1 MVGILDKQF
10 SSKLA
15 HYGMVTLI
23 YDAAKVGNVE
33 FLILF
38 ARSYPDL
45 LWQIDE
51 NKMSIFHYAIS
62 YRHEHV
68 FNLIYEIGAKK
79 DTLATYVTLGDENN
93 MLHLAGELAPLDR
106 LNIVSG
112 AALQMQ
118 RELLWF
124 KVSNNI
130 IYFLFSS
137 GCIYNVSIVTCQFI
151 PGQL

>member
-1 MVGILDKQF
+1 M
-10 SSKLA
+10 A
-15 HYGMVTLI
+15 LI
-23 YDAAKVGNVE
+23 FEAAKVGNVE
-33 FLILF
+33 FIIIL

-45 LWQIDE
+45 LWQQDK
-51 NKMSIFHYAIS
+51 NKMSIFHYAIL
-62 YRHEHV
+62 YRHESV

-79 DTLATYVTLGDENN
+79 DSLASYATLETKNN
-93 MLHLAGELAPLDR
+93 MLHLAGKLAPLDR

-130 IYFLFSS
+130 I
-137 GCIYNVSIVTCQFI
+137 
-151 PGQL
+151 

>member
-1 MVGILDKQF
+1 MAGIPYKQF

-15 HYGMVTLI
+15 HLEMVTLI
-23 YDAAKVGNVE
+23 FKAAKVGNVE
-33 FLILF
+33 FLIIL

-45 LWQIDE
+45 LWQLDE
-51 NKMSIFHYAIS
+51 NKMSIFHYAIL

-79 DTLATYVTLGDENN
+79 DSLASYATLSIKNN
-93 MLHLAGELAPLDR
+93 MLHLAGQLPPLDR

-130 IYFLFSS
+130 I
-137 GCIYNVSIVTCQFI
+137 
-151 PGQL
+151 

>member
-1 MVGILDKQF
+1 MVGIPDKQS

-15 HYGMVTLI
+15 QFEMVTLI
-23 YDAAKVGNVE
+23 FDAAKVGNVE
-33 FLILF
+33 FLIIL

-45 LWQIDE
+45 LWHIDN
-51 NKMSIFHYAIS
+51 NKMSIFHYAIL
-62 YRHEHV
+62 YRHESV

-79 DTLATYVTLGDENN
+79 DILATYVNLRSKNN
-93 MLHLAGELAPLDR
+93 MLHLAGKLAPLDR

-118 RELLWF
+118 RESLWF

-130 IYFLFSS
+130 I
-137 GCIYNVSIVTCQFI
+137 
-151 PGQL
+151 